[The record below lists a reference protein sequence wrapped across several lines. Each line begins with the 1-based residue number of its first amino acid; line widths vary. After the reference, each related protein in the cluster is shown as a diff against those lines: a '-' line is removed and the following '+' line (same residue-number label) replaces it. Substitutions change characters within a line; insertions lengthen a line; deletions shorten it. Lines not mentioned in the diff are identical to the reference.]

1 MPDRRIDRGDHSHKM
16 NGDEYSRFL
25 DLYANE
31 TKIDGKTAVQAL
43 EKLVASNRY
52 QRLGDAE
59 KADAMKALQSAY
71 VRKARNTMIDRDEK
85 IRRSLDIKAKG
96 LEFFLKP
103 M

>member
-1 MPDRRIDRGDHSHKM
+1 M
-16 NGDEYSRFL
+16 NENADTIIE
-25 DLYANE
+25 AM
-31 TKIDGKTAVQAL
+31 TAVQAL
-43 EKLVASNRY
+43 EQLVASNRY

-96 LEFFLKP
+96 LEFFLNP
-103 M
+103 L